1 MRQFGHFLIVLA
13 CPSVLFSGEYYP
25 TEWQQALN
33 SAARCTEEVFP
44 DLNEALACHEELI
57 TICLGDD
64 AFMQDV
70 CLENAVKNF
79 SDMADELSAH
89 ADFDR
94 IAKQYDPQKC
104 KDEKT
109 EMLCLFVAYGNQ
121 AVFGHIAH
129 VWGELPE

>member
-1 MRQFGHFLIVLA
+1 MILLA

-64 AFMQDV
+64 ALMQET

-79 SDMADELSAH
+79 AGMSDELSAH
-89 ADFDR
+89 SDFDR
-94 IAKQYDPQKC
+94 IANQYDPQKC
-104 KDEKT
+104 KYEKT

-121 AVFGHIAH
+121 AILRHIAQI
-129 VWGELPE
+129 WGDLRE